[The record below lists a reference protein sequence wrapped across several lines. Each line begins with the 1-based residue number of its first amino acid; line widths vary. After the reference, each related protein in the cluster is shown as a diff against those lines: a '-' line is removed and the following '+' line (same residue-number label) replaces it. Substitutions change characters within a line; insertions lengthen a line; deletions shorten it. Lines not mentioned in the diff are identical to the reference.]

1 MDEED
6 NQTFPG
12 PLSRALGLSLSA
24 LDGSSNTGFQVDCA
38 KFSNGLVLELFMF
51 VKKVGLREDTIVKW
65 IENVGPTDVKDRMLQ
80 SCARSVPTH
89 IMRLLKRKKELN
101 AKRKNEDLQKLM
113 SAKYE
118 GPQTLQTIS
127 SNTSSEHS
135 HSPLNRLI
143 NFSRQLVKDNNNF
156 QSTLDKISDDYVQA
170 LSDLNQKTA
179 EVQNLKDEMKRQDR
193 TSREHSVKQAILLR
207 QLKKDSDNMSTRLHD
222 SLIKLSEYNTRNI
235 NKRLKR
241 RDDKISAQEN
251 VIKQQQADKDER
263 DELIKAKDRQIQEL
277 KSTVEEV
284 QEKLD
289 CAIRSKINAQRI
301 KSHYKRF
308 HPLCDEGYIDSLED
322 KVAKLEIENKELHGR
337 MTRFL
342 EAEDI
347 KTFQDGKFTD
357 EVRHVYMSLLSMDAG
372 TQNIEPIIRTILKK
386 LAGVEVGRLPKY
398 STARMMFAEAR
409 RLSQIHV
416 ADVVSRCENITVGT
430 DGTTKKHDKY
440 GSVSFFTSEGPFVA
454 GIQNQLSGN
463 TDQQVDMFKK
473 VISDLASASSSSADE
488 LWLSIKNTMSDRH
501 IVNKCLNKRL
511 DEIREQAL
519 KQVIPSWDD
528 KTQEERDD
536 LRSMWHHFC
545 SMHYVVGLATAA
557 EAGLKKF
564 EKYTAVNTDNDQQGE
579 SGTHRLIR
587 TTCKAFAH
595 SGACEKSG
603 HPKDFESFLSQEDPA
618 KKNELTSFRGE
629 RFNILFKN
637 GGTVYH
643 HRKDLSGYLAT
654 WESPNRLL
662 QAVQRDLSEP
672 VYVAG
677 CLALGVINKIVTA
690 PLWRLIESKKSI
702 LDMSDHFHQLQIN
715 FNSWAKDPQSLMAGE
730 PLFPTVQAK
739 QDAVFKSLF
748 HEQDEELR
756 TLTCQALKYIM
767 EEFMEVTDRML
778 KDYLPGGL
786 FHQPSV
792 KQREQMTSCP
802 TNNTGLERTFALLDR
817 DVRVSPN
824 ATTLTREG
832 KLMFKTNKTGNFL
845 DTLSKEDKLKHFK
858 DARKAARTDTKLH
871 RQEVLVLREKRRQ
884 LLLDRVEK
892 QTQKKAAKDATLRN
906 LQDRV
911 TPWQTPQEVEEELAK
926 LRTKKK
932 KIDALKD
939 QLRFRRD
946 VLHQHC
952 EKTLFQFSR
961 GGKPFGEEDLKA
973 NLLTLLQLN

>member
-1 MDEED
+1 
-6 NQTFPG
+6 
-12 PLSRALGLSLSA
+12 
-24 LDGSSNTGFQVDCA
+24 
-38 KFSNGLVLELFMF
+38 
-51 VKKVGLREDTIVKW
+51 
-65 IENVGPTDVKDRMLQ
+65 
-80 SCARSVPTH
+80 
-89 IMRLLKRKKELN
+89 
-101 AKRKNEDLQKLM
+101 
-113 SAKYE
+113 
-118 GPQTLQTIS
+118 
-127 SNTSSEHS
+127 
-135 HSPLNRLI
+135 
-143 NFSRQLVKDNNNF
+143 
-156 QSTLDKISDDYVQA
+156 
-170 LSDLNQKTA
+170 
-179 EVQNLKDEMKRQDR
+179 
-193 TSREHSVKQAILLR
+193 
-207 QLKKDSDNMSTRLHD
+207 MSTRLHD

-308 HPLCDEGYIDSLED
+308 HPLCDEDYIDSLED

-347 KTFQDGKFTD
+347 KTFQDRKFTD

-372 TQNIEPIIRTILKK
+372 IQNIEPIIRTILKK

-409 RLSQIHV
+409 CLSQIHL
-416 ADVVSRCENITVGT
+416 ADVV
-430 DGTTKKHDKY
+430 
-440 GSVSFFTSEGPFVA
+440 
-454 GIQNQLSGN
+454 
-463 TDQQVDMFKK
+463 
-473 VISDLASASSSSADE
+473 SSADE

-519 KQVIPSWDD
+519 KKVIPSWDD

-595 SGACEKSG
+595 KACEKSG
-603 HPKDFESFLSQEDPA
+603 HPKDFDSFLSQEDPA

-643 HRKDLSGYLAT
+643 HRYDLSGYLAT

-792 KQREQMTSCP
+792 KQREQMASCP

-858 DARKAARTDTKLH
+858 DARNAASTDTKLH

-911 TPWQTPQEVEEELAK
+911 TLWQTPQDIEEELAK

-932 KIDALKD
+932 KIYALKD

-961 GGKPFGEEDLKA
+961 GEKPFGEEDLKA
-973 NLLTLLQLN
+973 DLLTLLQLN